1 MLKMLSAAA
10 LAFTSAA
17 ADAEDRTEKA
27 PVSPGPLAPARE
39 LYGAMLLERG
49 NGEEALAQFE
59 ATMAKEPNRFNG
71 FAGGATAA
79 QALGDNANA
88 KAYYE
93 KLIALASA
101 EADRPALWAGK
112 AFLAKN

>member
-39 LYGAMLLERG
+39 LYGAMLLERWG
-49 NGEEALAQFE
+49 AEEARAQFE

-79 QALGDNANA
+79 QALGDNAKA

-101 EADRPALWAGK
+101 EADRPVLAAGK